1 MPNDPL
7 DDIFAEG
14 QELSRRQ
21 FHETSQREAEK
32 EEKAR
37 KRRRLLRAIILCGLL
52 GGSAFWGLATLLTSD
67 LLAVLALLCGLTVSP
82 AFLWLLLMGGVAKPR
97 LRKSFTKSA
106 RRRLR
111 D

>member
-1 MPNDPL
+1 MLNDPM

-14 QELSRRQ
+14 QELSRKQ
-21 FHETSQREAEK
+21 FHETSQKEAKK
-32 EEKAR
+32 EEQAR
-37 KRRRLLRAIILCGLL
+37 RRRRLLRAIILGGML
-52 GGSAFWGLATLLTSD
+52 GVFAFWGLATLFTSE
-67 LLAVLALLCGLTVSP
+67 LLAVLALICGLTVGG

-97 LRKSFTKSA
+97 LRNSFTKSA